1 MIPVILRFWLLRR
14 NNIITKT
21 EIKQLKPYMYQLI
34 SFKII
39 LHLHLLLKK
48 KKVKG
53 LFIVE
58 IALSLSS

>member
-1 MIPVILRFWLLRR
+1 MPCQASDSEKKIQ
-14 NNIITKT
+14 
-21 EIKQLKPYMYQLI
+21 KQNVRYGVHKCTV
-34 SFKII
+34 SSSN
-39 LHLHLLLKK
+39 KK